1 MENLT
6 GIKVNWK
13 ETKRKLKLKFVVIT
27 DSDLLFVNRKQD
39 EMLIRLQ
46 KKLGKTR
53 EEIVKLI
60 SGL

>member
-1 MENLT
+1 MKNLT

-13 ETKRKLKLKFVVIT
+13 ETKRKLKLKFIVIT
-27 DSDLLFVNRKQD
+27 DSDLLFVNGKQD
-39 EMLIRLQ
+39 EMLSRLQ